1 MAFKVRSGE
10 CVSILPGECVSIL
23 PSIHNIAEA
32 THYRLLAERRALQ
45 AEERAMRAEFR
56 ALKAEADGRILRAE
70 NRALL
75 AEYRLRHA
83 EAILSYSHPKAVE
96 NQTSESMEYQ
106 TSESIT
112 RMNRKKKKKN
122 PRYWF
127 PWLQTKAVAV
137 GDDVFR
143 HIMTFMEERA
153 MFKFRRVNRVCY
165 HLFYSRENYNDT
177 GLVMNLAARGRQ
189 FSKIK
194 TLALPKLTTDEL
206 CCITQLQFPKLE
218 NISMPFLEPH
228 EMRFLPSHSTLKT
241 LSEVSSAHSIT
252 RERFPSLLVLKIC
265 KPQNGRLRGLHPHD
279 KIEALD
285 LNCNLDEQGYNNI
298 TREKFPSLC
307 SVQLYESRDL
317 GQETN
322 YFAWLDFTARLGA
335 SKIILHLV

>member
-1 MAFKVRSGE
+1 MAFKVRT
-10 CVSILPGECVSIL
+10 GECVSIL
-23 PSIHNIAEA
+23 PSIHNNIAEA

-56 ALKAEADGRILRAE
+56 ALKAKADVRILRAE

-75 AEYRLRHA
+75 AEYRLQHA
-83 EAILSYSHPKAVE
+83 EAILCHSHPKA
-96 NQTSESMEYQ
+96 MDYQ

-127 PWLQTKAVAV
+127 PWLQTNAVAV

-165 HLFYSRENYNDT
+165 HLFYSRENYNNI

-189 FSKIK
+189 FIKIK

-218 NISMPFLEPH
+218 HISMPFLEPH

-241 LSEVSSAHSIT
+241 LSEVSSEHSIT
-252 RERFPSLLVLKIC
+252 KERFPSLLVLKIY
-265 KPQNGRLRGLHPHD
+265 KPENGRLRGLHPHD
-279 KIEALD
+279 KIETLD
-285 LNCNLDEQGYNNI
+285 LNCNLDGQGYNNI

-307 SVQLYESRDL
+307 SVQLYQSRDI

-322 YFAWLDFTARLGA
+322 YFAWLDFQARLVA
-335 SKIILHLV
+335 SKIILHVV